1 MMSKGNRKAFRVTLI
16 VTAIIAG
23 ICFGGVLFAKTPLD
37 AGAPAVLLFLCGVV
51 VGMVLCILKMDEV
64 I

>member
-1 MMSKGNRKAFRVTLI
+1 MMSESNRKAFRVTLI
-16 VTAIIAG
+16 VTTIIAG

-37 AGAPAVLLFLCGVV
+37 AGAPAALLFLCGVV
-51 VGMVLCILKMDEV
+51 VGMVLCMLKIDEV